1 MEDLLPCQSGFGH
14 DGLGSN
20 PLGALGAV
28 DPLVLDEGDLLA
40 EAMATYTALEGTV
53 TRVDP
58 VVCHQL
64 RLVHEALLAAAAL
77 VGLLTCVDPLV
88 HDEL

>member
-14 DGLGSN
+14 DGPGSI

-28 DPLVLDEGDLLA
+28 DPLVLDEGDLLV
-40 EAMATYTALEGTV
+40 EATAAYTALEGTF
-53 TRVDP
+53 TCVDP

-64 RLVHEALLAAAAL
+64 
-77 VGLLTCVDPLV
+77 
-88 HDEL
+88 